1 MNNFVAKEK
10 GEWRMAK
17 KARFK
22 VGTKVVFYPIYGLD
36 VPIVCT
42 IKSVDES
49 YPTPLYITSTGH
61 FIFEDKLE
69 EYESNK
75 EQF

>member
-1 MNNFVAKEK
+1 MWQKK
-10 GEWRMAK
+10 GKSMAK
-17 KARFK
+17 KANFK

-49 YPTPLYITSTGH
+49 YPTPLYVTDTGH
-61 FIFEDKLE
+61 FVFEDKLE
-69 EYESNK
+69 RYDK
-75 EQF
+75 ERV

>member
-10 GEWRMAK
+10 GECRMAK
-17 KARFK
+17 KAKFK

-36 VPIVCT
+36 VPIVST

-49 YPTPLYITSTGH
+49 YPTPLYVTDTGH
-61 FIFEDKLE
+61 FVFEDKLE
-69 EYESNK
+69 RYDK
-75 EQF
+75 ERV